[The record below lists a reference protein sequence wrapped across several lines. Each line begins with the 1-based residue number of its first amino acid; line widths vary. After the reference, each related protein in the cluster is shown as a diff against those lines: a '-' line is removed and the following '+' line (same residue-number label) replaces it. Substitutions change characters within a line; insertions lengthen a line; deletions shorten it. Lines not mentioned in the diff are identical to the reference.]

1 MGLEELLREV
11 IGESPRG
18 TQTEVA
24 ANTELTQS
32 EVANWLRGQRPIP
45 PHKLIQ
51 AVDYFIDKG
60 VINIDLEIVR
70 HVS

>member
-1 MGLEELLREV
+1 MGIEDILRSA
-11 IGESPRG
+11 ISESPRG
-18 TQTEVA
+18 TQTRVA

-51 AVDYFIDKG
+51 AVDYFIDQG
-60 VINIDLEIVR
+60 VINVDLEIVR